1 MLFKYFH
8 LGLLRLPI
16 VIVLVHICICIIVV
30 CPKEK
35 KMNLNKKGK
44 EIPHAFFIF
53 RKTKG
58 SGITLK
64 FLLSSFC
71 IHEN

>member
-16 VIVLVHICICIIVV
+16 VIVLVHICIFIFVV
-30 CPKEK
+30 CSKEK
-35 KMNLNKKGK
+35 KMKLNKKRK
-44 EIPHAFFIF
+44 ETPQAFFIF

-64 FLLSSFC
+64 FLPSSFC